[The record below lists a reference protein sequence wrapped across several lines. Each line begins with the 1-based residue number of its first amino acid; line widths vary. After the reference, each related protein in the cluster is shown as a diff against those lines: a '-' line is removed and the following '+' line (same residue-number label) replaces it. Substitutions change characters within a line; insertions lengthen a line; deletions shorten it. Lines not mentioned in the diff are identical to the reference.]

1 MVAETKRTM
10 QDTQPKQSG
19 GRNEKPP
26 FTGTKSPLQ
35 SKTVIGVV
43 AFLLAT
49 AAQRSGA
56 EIGDAEITDLI
67 TLGVQLIGGIVAIYG
82 RFKARTSLR

>member
-1 MVAETKRTM
+1 MH
-10 QDTQPKQSG
+10 DTQSQRPTGDKE
-19 GRNEKPP
+19 NAP
-26 FTGTKSPLQ
+26 FTETKSPLQ
-35 SKTVIGVV
+35 SKTVIGAG

-49 AAQRSGA
+49 AAQRSGV

-67 TLGVQLIGGIVAIYG
+67 TLGIQLIGGILAIFG